1 VNGHTWHLIGSL
13 VGAIVVVPIASLASW
28 VTQEHRTMAVT
39 WVKVRDHGVVHH
51 VHWHV
56 VLVWPLG
63 TDLDVTGHRNCS
75 CWVHRVANRWEWLG
89 FGNPSLGLYL
99 GLYVSHATR
108 SRVARHVRKLKDG
121 GG

>member
-1 VNGHTWHLIGSL
+1 MHTWHLIGSL
-13 VGAIVVVPIASLASW
+13 VGAIVVVPITSLASW
-28 VTQEHRTMAVT
+28 VTQGHHTMAVT

-63 TDLDVTGHRNCS
+63 TDLDVTRHRNCG
-75 CWVHRVANRWEWLG
+75 L
-89 FGNPSLGLYL
+89 GNPSMGLYL
-99 GLYVSHATR
+99 GLYVSHATG
-108 SRVARHVRKLKDG
+108 SRVTRHVRKLKDG